1 MSLTVDYLQ
10 NFYGSKPLFSRDL
23 VMALMRKLDG
33 KIDLIKLIYLYAS
46 EKKKKYFFDD
56 LSKFSNIII
65 NLGNAI
71 IDDSGEYE
79 YCESL
84 VNFNNDDLAIIGDCI
99 VEVLPKF
106 KEDYSYIHCNGTD
119 NQKSS
124 FIIRAKIMLC
134 VRYYVITF
142 YSGRLTRRSSC
153 TSQKSS
159 IRSVVTTF
167 KISKV
172 RNI

>member
-23 VMALMRKLDG
+23 VMALMRKLDR
-33 KIDLIKLIYLYAS
+33 KIDLIKLIYLYAN

-56 LSKFSNIII
+56 LSKFSNIIV

-71 IDDSGEYE
+71 INDTVEYE

-84 VNFNNDDLAIIGDCI
+84 VNFNNDNLAIIGDSI
-99 VEVLPKF
+99 LEVLPQF
-106 KEDYSYIHCNGTD
+106 KEDYSYIHCNGSD

-124 FIIRAKIMLC
+124 FIIKCKIMLC

-142 YSGRLTRRSSC
+142 YSGRLSRRSSG
-153 TSQKSS
+153 TSQRTSS
-159 IRSVVTTF
+159 RSVVTTF
-167 KISKV
+167 KMSKV
-172 RNI
+172 RNV